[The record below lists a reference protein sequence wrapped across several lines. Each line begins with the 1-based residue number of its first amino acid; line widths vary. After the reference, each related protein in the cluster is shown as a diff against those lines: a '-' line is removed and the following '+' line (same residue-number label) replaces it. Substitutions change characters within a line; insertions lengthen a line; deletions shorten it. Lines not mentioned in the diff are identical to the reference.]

1 MSRLAGV
8 RGGLWLPAPA
18 LREHAIQSAVLQ
30 RVRQRPFD
38 GDGRIPILPPCDDA
52 DGPLADVETPPV
64 KRVTG

>member
-8 RGGLWLPAPA
+8 RGGLEPPDPA

-30 RVRQRPFD
+30 RVRPHLLD

-52 DGPLADVETPPV
+52 DGPLADVETPPA